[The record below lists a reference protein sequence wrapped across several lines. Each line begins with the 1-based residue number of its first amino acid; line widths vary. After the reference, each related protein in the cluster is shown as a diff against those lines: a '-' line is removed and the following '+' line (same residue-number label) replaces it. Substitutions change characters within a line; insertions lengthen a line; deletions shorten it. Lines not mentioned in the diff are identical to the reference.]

1 MARRELGE
9 HLEHFDYRKYTD
21 TVRKWLALPS
31 IYQLEEEDWSRAVV
45 LLNPQGSIGGLL
57 RWENRRVHE
66 CVRKE
71 QYQEAFDLVRDT
83 MKKGKGGYQGNELAA
98 GLVKGLALR
107 GFIKEYLATHGP
119 YKDSKF
125 QRELLLSA
133 TDEYMA
139 ADLVLGIVT
148 PYAQRVGNCWAFLN
162 PKLFSLAAENLYGPR
177 NYAFIGAEG
186 RELVDQMRQGARARR
201 VIGRVPFGGK
211 IELLRN
217 IPANLFPLQE
227 AV

>member
-9 HLEHFDYRKYTD
+9 HLENFDYKQYID
-21 TVRKWLALPS
+21 TVRQWLALPS
-31 IYQLEEEDWSRAVV
+31 VYQLEEDKIRASA
-45 LLNPQGSIGGLL
+45 LLNPQGSLGGLL
-57 RWENRRVHE
+57 RWENRRVHGS
-66 CVRKE
+66 VRKE
-71 QYQEAFDLVRDT
+71 QYQEAFDLVKDT
-83 MKKGKGGYQGNELAA
+83 MKKVEERYQGNELAA

-119 YKDSKF
+119 YKNSKF

-139 ADLVLGIVT
+139 ADLALGIVT
-148 PYAQRVGNCWAFLN
+148 PLAQRVGNCWAFLN

-186 RELVDQMRQGARARR
+186 MELVAQMRENARGGRK
-201 VIGRVPFGGK
+201 VIGKVPFGGK
-211 IELLRN
+211 IELLRDV
-217 IPANLFPLQE
+217 PANLFPQQE
-227 AV
+227 TA